1 MSDQP
6 GNETNAALSRLYR
19 EAASAEPPLALDR
32 AILDAAAA
40 AVASKPARGSAWWRR
55 WSAPVA
61 AFATIVLTISLSF
74 MVRYEQERDE
84 ATVTSARTRA
94 DNGAVD
100 QAKERRAA
108 PASAPRAVVKALS
121 PPAPSPSAFESKKEV
136 AAEPAPKGRLEGR
149 LESSDNAPA
158 LRAAPPGVSPMAPK
172 SIMLRGSPVAT
183 PAQSSTAP
191 ASGEL
196 ESPRMRSR
204 EDARDALQ
212 APAENAARG
221 ADAASA
227 AEAWLARIRELKR
240 QGKEQEAKAALADFK
255 RAYPDLRLPPDFQ

>member
-19 EAASAEPPLALDR
+19 EAASAEPSPALDR

-40 AVASKPARGSAWWRR
+40 AVASKPVRRSASWRR
-55 WSAPVA
+55 WRAPVA

-100 QAKERRAA
+100 QVKERRAA
-108 PASAPRAVVKALS
+108 PAPAPRAVVKSLS
-121 PPAPSPSAFESKKEV
+121 PPAPSSSAFESKKEV
-136 AAEPAPKGRLEGR
+136 AAEPPPKGR

-183 PAQSSTAP
+183 PA
-191 ASGEL
+191 SGEL

-212 APAENAARG
+212 APSENAARD
-221 ADAASA
+221 ADVASA